1 MNLPEDF
8 RIDTACLAGCFRNT
22 SATYKFYWF
31 LALLAE
37 AEKGREKIDK
47 ISLFAHMV
55 AHAWYTVNYFKISFG
70 SADKLERAISRIREL
85 EGLAVDASPAEIH
98 RALVQSQLKE
108 TKQELRHFDINV
120 PHKFLS
126 PWLGSGAKGTVYEL
140 SQHGYNQPPYA
151 LYDDHILLQPAW
163 VAYFKRYAGI
173 LRGFCFWHLTLF
185 LQVRNPNVPDI
196 PNKLMRPERRGS
208 LSTHKTRFWDVV
220 VMELGGVNCI
230 YTGGL
235 EWGFMPWSTSS
246 RSNSSRTTKCG
257 TSFPPTPALTAASAT
272 ACRSSIGI
280 LRTSMPPARGGGHRQ
295 GGPSQESL
303 PRGLPASVQNP

>member
-37 AEKGREKIDK
+37 AENGREKIDK

-55 AHAWYTVNYFKISFG
+55 AHAWYTINYFKISFG

-98 RALVQSQLKE
+98 RTLVQSKLKE

-126 PWLGSGAKGTVYEL
+126 PWLGSGAKSIVYEL
-140 SQHGYNQPPYA
+140 SQHG
-151 LYDDHILLQPAW
+151 
-163 VAYFKRYAGI
+163 
-173 LRGFCFWHLTLF
+173 
-185 LQVRNPNVPDI
+185 
-196 PNKLMRPERRGS
+196 
-208 LSTHKTRFWDVV
+208 
-220 VMELGGVNCI
+220 
-230 YTGGL
+230 
-235 EWGFMPWSTSS
+235 
-246 RSNSSRTTKCG
+246 
-257 TSFPPTPALTAASAT
+257 
-272 ACRSSIGI
+272 
-280 LRTSMPPARGGGHRQ
+280 
-295 GGPSQESL
+295 
-303 PRGLPASVQNP
+303 